1 MDDKVGVGFEVG
13 VASLVLREVR
23 SPLVR
28 RRRMMTGFFR
38 VLFHGPVNAGG
49 PLMKIIARLRGW
61 DTGLAQPVRRM
72 LKKLMIDCHLHASR
86 KSLQGDGVF
95 SVNNPGGTA
104 TSTGSLHAV

>member
-1 MDDKVGVGFEVG
+1 MDDKVGIGFEVG

-38 VLFHGPVNAGG
+38 ALFHGLVDAGG
-49 PLMKIIARLRGW
+49 LLVEEIARLRGW
-61 DTGLAQPVRRM
+61 GAGWTQPVRRM
-72 LKKLMIDCHLHASR
+72 LKKLMIVNLHASR